1 MMSIF
6 LYKKK
11 KLLANFFS
19 FFYKKKN
26 LAIFFNC
33 FIQQYIVLR
42 TKLYK
47 QKNAPLSKMK
57 TERLFLS
64 LFTPYYIRV
73 IIS

>member
-11 KLLANFFS
+11 KLPANFFS
-19 FFYKKKN
+19 FFLQKKN
-26 LAIFFNC
+26 LAIFFDY

-57 TERLFLS
+57 TECF
-64 LFTPYYIRV
+64 FV
-73 IIS
+73 IFYL